1 MYSFSWNAS
10 KFLLAFVFVFVTTAD
25 DSVWLVPMIATERY
39 NPSARFQ
46 HALVFVCG
54 LQLACI
60 FSWSLCLIFGE
71 LLITSRIHI
80 FHSTMSAQLAIQVLG
95 ALLTWLIAIVLFA
108 KKMIK
113 KCRKSRS
120 NKENDVALITVNRQ
134 NPTSYNSIEAPTSKE
149 NEQLIE
155 PIEADSFISPPN
167 HSSKGANLWF
177 VFSMTLV
184 GAADEIMCFPP
195 LLLGNTFS
203 FLELSTGCLAVC
215 ISLIIILLA
224 FYAMF
229 QPVFHALDQIPLYVV
244 VAVLAAM
251 QTVDMVFEISE

>member
-1 MYSFSWNAS
+1 
-10 KFLLAFVFVFVTTAD
+10 
-25 DSVWLVPMIATERY
+25 
-39 NPSARFQ
+39 
-46 HALVFVCG
+46 
-54 LQLACI
+54 
-60 FSWSLCLIFGE
+60 
-71 LLITSRIHI
+71 
-80 FHSTMSAQLAIQVLG
+80 MSAQLAIQMLG

-120 NKENDVALITVNRQ
+120 NEENDIALISVDRQ
-134 NPTSYNSIEAPTSKE
+134 NPTSYNSIQAPAPTSKE
-149 NEQLIE
+149 KEQLIE
-155 PIEADSFISPPN
+155 PIEADNFISPPTHN
-167 HSSKGANLWF
+167 NKGANLWF
-177 VFSMTLV
+177 VFSMTLA

-224 FYAMF
+224 FYNMF
-229 QPVFHALDQIPLYVV
+229 QPVFHALDQIPLYFM

-251 QTVDMVFEISE
+251 QTVDIAFEISE